1 MPATTKNLKIPY
13 PTGGDPVRD
22 GPQTF
27 QEAMQL
33 IDEMLTAL
41 TVTKLPTPPL
51 TDGIRKGN
59 AGFEIYRQGNL
70 IIFQGALVCSKN
82 IPNGNFFAQPLP
94 PEIRPATEIWCASN
108 QYGTARNVIL
118 YPDGTLKV
126 ASGTNGDRTIYNY
139 SFYELGALKYVI
151 EPAQE
156 STTNTQGV
164 TQ

>member
-41 TVTKLPTPPL
+41 TVTKLETPPL
-51 TDGIRKGN
+51 TDGIRPGN
-59 AGFEIYRQGNL
+59 AGFAIYRQGNL
-70 IIFQGALVCSKN
+70 IIFQGALVADRTISS
-82 IPNGNFFAQPLP
+82 GLFFTEPIP
-94 PEIRPATEIWCASN
+94 PEIRPATEIWCTSS
-108 QYGTARNVIL
+108 QYDKARNL
-118 YPDGTLKV
+118 LLSPDGTLTTRGAGGLV
-126 ASGTNGDRTIYNY
+126 AGW
-139 SFYELGALKYVI
+139 YELSSLKYVI

-156 STTNTQGV
+156 STTTQGV